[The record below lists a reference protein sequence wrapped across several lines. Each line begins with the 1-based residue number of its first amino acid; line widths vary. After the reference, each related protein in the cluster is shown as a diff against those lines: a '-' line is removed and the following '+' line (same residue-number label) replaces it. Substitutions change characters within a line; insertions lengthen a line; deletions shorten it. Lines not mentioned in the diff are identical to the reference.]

1 MSLKNQKISEGRGKQ
16 KKGVQKKNGDK
27 LPLVNMSVSATPYK
41 RQDAIT
47 AKTVLLGE
55 SAVGKSSIALRFA
68 RNEFSSNQETTIGAA
83 FLSRSVTVSA
93 TSQSGGGG
101 AVANA
106 ASGTIKFEIWDTAG
120 QERYR
125 SLAPIYYRGACG
137 ALVVYDIT
145 SAESLK
151 KAQMWMREL
160 RANADPT
167 LLIILV
173 GNKKDMESLRQVSYE
188 DGAAVAQEEDVNG
201 FFEVSAKENVN
212 VEEVFAKLARLLLEH
227 GLGANSGPGSL
238 SGPRGAQRLEPPT
251 RQQKKEGGCAC

>member
-1 MSLKNQKISEGRGKQ
+1 MS
-16 KKGVQKKNGDK
+16 
-27 LPLVNMSVSATPYK
+27 AAPYK
-41 RQDAIT
+41 RQDTIT

-68 RNEFSSNQETTIGAA
+68 RNEFSPNQETTIGAA
-83 FLSRSVTVSA
+83 FLSRSVTVTPA
-93 TSQSGGGG
+93 TQSTNG
-101 AVANA
+101 AVVAA
-106 ASGTIKFEIWDTAG
+106 GASGTVKFEIWDTAG

-167 LLIILV
+167 LLIVLV
-173 GNKKDMESLRQVSYE
+173 GNKKDMEALRQVSYE
-188 DGAAVAQEEDVNG
+188 DGAAVAREEDVNG
-201 FFEVSAKENVN
+201 FFEVSAKDNVN

-227 GLGANSGPGSL
+227 GLGANAGGGSPGA
-238 SGPRGAQRLEPPT
+238 RGVQLLEPPA
-251 RQQKKEGGCAC
+251 RQQKKESECAC